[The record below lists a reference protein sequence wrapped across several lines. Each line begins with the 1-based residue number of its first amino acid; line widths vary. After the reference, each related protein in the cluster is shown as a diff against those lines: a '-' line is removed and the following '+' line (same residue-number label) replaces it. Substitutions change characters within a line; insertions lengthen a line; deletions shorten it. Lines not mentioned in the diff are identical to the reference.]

1 MLLAFKVCMN
11 VLVLVTG
18 LSRYWQLLTHLPTR
32 LKIANKKFWPVLVFE
47 QYWMSGFFLAVKW
60 RKMSL
65 VSCSDRTPEIR
76 RKQLWWKGQQGLY
89 WHECFWSAWQVTKT
103 VALVTAKRSPGG
115 QWQTTTRGE
124 IQIPVRK
131 VMPWQK
137 MQVRWLLDQILV
149 PARFLASRMLARNF
163 EHQWTTWMKL

>member
-1 MLLAFKVCMN
+1 MN
-11 VLVLVTG
+11 VLGLVTG
-18 LSRYWQLLTHLPTR
+18 LSRYWQLLTHPPTR
-32 LKIANKKFWPVLVFE
+32 LQIANKKFWPVLVFE

-115 QWQTTTRGE
+115 QWQTTTRGG

-137 MQVRWLLDQILV
+137 MRVRWLLDQILV
-149 PARFLASRMLARNF
+149 PARFLASKMLARNF
-163 EHQWTTWMKL
+163 EHQWTTWMIL